1 MRNHGR
7 IWVGSILVVALTL
20 VITTVLVTQ
29 AFTSSSPQAPLTG
42 QAPSTAPSSWHGP
55 PTVTVFTAG
64 VNDNFTLPTEPTSPS
79 ADLLLLMDPYGG
91 GDRVLFPHRQFDDVN
106 INRVLGH
113 TFTDLPPCIVAA
125 TLEIPMRAGRVSNVS
140 NDSLSLERTGINNS
154 DPSTYWALGL
164 TALITSVTGQT
175 TTWSGGSAFT
185 FILDLANLPPDAQ
198 GDTDIIRF
206 MNDDLALDVYV
217 QDDTGVDKLVLTVT
231 ADCPRPET
239 VYLYSVKFVCGVVRP
254 LGPKPWL
261 PELTDPLPVVPG
273 VYRTAINVHN
283 FTDTPL
289 TLVKRVT
296 VSRPQTEPR
305 GPISEAVDDRLGPNE
320 ALEVDCRDVV
330 RLLGREAATAVFLT
344 GFLKIESPTELE
356 VVAVY
361 TQEEL
366 LEQGISIDVVRQQVH
381 VIERVVS
388 QPPGEKPDLVIEKA
402 QEGDFPIGGTGTY
415 VITVT
420 NEGKGPASQPID
432 VVDTL
437 PFGFTF
443 IAGSASPPPWTCTVI
458 PPFVV
463 NPDTDRVIVECT
475 YPGTLAPGDS
485 LALMIQVNVNPIATR
500 PGPNCATVNHPDDTD
515 SSNNES
521 CVATVLTAGGNNAGG
536 NAAGGGAAGG
546 GGGAA
551 GP

>member
-20 VITTVLVTQ
+20 VITTVLFTQ
-29 AFTSSSPQAPLTG
+29 AFTSSSPQAPSPG
-42 QAPSTAPSSWHGP
+42 GSSVYGA

-64 VNDNFTLPTEPTSPS
+64 NMDNFDTSDGAEPASPS
-79 ADLLLLMDPYGG
+79 DDLLLLMDPYGG
-91 GDRVLFPHRQFDDVN
+91 GDRAVFPHRQFDNVN
-106 INRVLGH
+106 TNRVFGH

-125 TLEIPMRAGRVSNVS
+125 TLEIRMRAAGGGVS
-140 NDSLSLERTGINNS
+140 NDSLSLERNGINNNT
-154 DPSTYWALGL
+154 PSTFWAVGL
-164 TALITSVTGQT
+164 SALITWETGQT
-175 TTWSGGSAFT
+175 TTWSTGTTQT
-185 FILDLANLPPDAQ
+185 FILDLANLPSVGQ
-198 GDTDIIRF
+198 GPTNITPF
-206 MNDDLALDVYV
+206 MNADQALDVYV
-217 QDDTGVDKLVLTVT
+217 QDDTAVDYMELTVT
-231 ADCPRPET
+231 ADCPPPET

-283 FTDTPL
+283 FADTPL
-289 TLVKRVT
+289 TLTKRVT
-296 VSRPQTEPR
+296 VALPQTEPR
-305 GPISEAVDDRLGPNE
+305 GPISETVEDILGPGE

-330 RLLGREAATAVFLT
+330 RLLGGDAATAVFIK
-344 GFLKIESPTELE
+344 GFLTIESPTELE

-388 QPPGEKPDLVIEKA
+388 QLPGEKPELAIEKA
-402 QEGDFPIGGTGTY
+402 LDGDFPIGGTGTY

-420 NEGKGPASQPID
+420 NDGDGTASPPIV

-443 IAGSASPPPWTCTVI
+443 IAGSESFSPPASPPGSCTI
-458 PPFVV
+458 TNQVV
-463 NPDTDRVIVECT
+463 DPSVDQQVVECT
-475 YPGTLAPGDS
+475 YNGTLGSGDIVT
-485 LALMIQVNVNPIATR
+485 LMIQVNVDPIATGP

-521 CVATVLTAGGNNAGG
+521 CVATVLSAGFGNAG
-536 NAAGGGAAGG
+536 GGGAAGG